1 MFGVT
6 FLPVLWS
13 PAGAP
18 IAGVPGPR
26 RSADECDAGWFA
38 PVATRRRSMLGV
50 FIPSP
55 PARSICPRGPPH
67 HRCAPVRRH
76 LRRLGG
82 GTVRPPLALAAAR
95 EATACWRTPAGAC
108 VRVCL
113 PRRNRWRV
121 PGSLLRSGLLGIAQ
135 PLACSRQPLRS
146 RLLANAQP
154 LMCLSLRAL
163 DRSCV
168 PDFRRRSGRGP
179 FMVGDLLLLSPQQI
193 AHHETGNVQN
203 GPSV

>member
-1 MFGVT
+1 MRRRVVC
-6 FLPVLWS
+6 PRS
-13 PAGAP
+13 HPASLYVRRPPASFP
-18 IAGVPGPR
+18 SA
-26 RSADECDAGWFA
+26 RSAPNFS
-38 PVATRRRSMLGV
+38 VALCSGV

-163 DRSCV
+163 DRGCV

-179 FMVGDLLLLSPQQI
+179 FMVGDLLLLS
-193 AHHETGNVQN
+193 GLSQN
-203 GPSV
+203 RLTWPGVAFLLVHDLLR